1 MFRPNRLSRS
11 AQSRDPGLPSEGS
24 EPPASYIAR
33 MREAENHDERT
44 GALVG
49 WLLDQGLLRGPLP
62 FTDYWASVLRLEGGD
77 RPERER
83 AGIIDRALFR
93 LGVDRPALE
102 LPRLRYYL
110 WLFFAGPLLVAFRSF
125 RRLGRYKIRMRSG
138 VGERVLEA
146 LAAYCL
152 DLRGAGA
159 GRVDVHRPRRSG
171 GDRGDD
177 QHGPGRA
184 EERADGGVVARDLV
198 DPFRMSGFT
207 SLFLAAY
214 KLPLA
219 ALTGIIV
226 VGVAIPVLH
235 DYGAFEAYGSR
246 LILLGF
252 PVVVLLL
259 LGLFRELGTAVLGA
273 VPVLIA
279 AFLYWSL
286 GPETTR
292 DWNAFGL
299 WLAALFVAYLLID
312 LFFFPRPVPPTL
324 MLYTKEGDGSPYER
338 VEDAPWWL
346 EGEAYWVWR
355 YLMLTPAE
363 VNKFW
368 ERDWERVDLW
378 IRADGDDAGLLE
390 WVVTD
395 GHYRELWTPVSRL
408 CPPEQLE
415 ELMADAREARA
426 EGTPGTWL
434 VEVDAN
440 VVFHTPDLR
449 AVSFLPDEGRI
460 PARRIGHILRSM
472 WARVA
477 DPDPAAALRRLEAIE
492 LESGVNLLEDLPELI
507 ADRAARHILSLPWT
521 HWRYPFGANRARDI
535 RAYDTWRKPEALAA
549 ADPDLQIKLAGDPA
563 EPGGAIDLP

>member
-1 MFRPNRLSRS
+1 MPRS
-11 AQSRDPGLPSEGS
+11 SDRTESGTLV
-24 EPPASYIAR
+24 R
-33 MREAENHDERT
+33 WLRE
-44 GALVG
+44 
-49 WLLDQGLLRGPLP
+49 QGLLRGPLP

-83 AGIIDRALFR
+83 EGLVDRGLFR

-138 VGERVLEA
+138 LGEHVLEA
-146 LAAYCL
+146 LNAYEL
-152 DLRGAGA
+152 ELTDAGS
-159 GRVDVHRPRRSG
+159 GRVDVRRPERAG
-171 GDRGDD
+171 GDL
-177 QHGPGRA
+177 
-184 EERADGGVVARDLV
+184 VAADLV
-198 DPFRMSGFT
+198 DPNRMSGFT

-219 ALTGIIV
+219 ALAGIV
-226 VGVAIPVLH
+226 FVGIAIPALH
-235 DYGAFEAYGSR
+235 AWGAFEAYGSR

-259 LGLFRELGTAVLGA
+259 LAFFRELGTAVLGA

-292 DWNAFGL
+292 DWSAFGL
-299 WLAALFVAYLLID
+299 WLAALFLAYLVID

-324 MLYTKEGDGSPYER
+324 MLYTNDGDGSPYR
-338 VEDAPWWL
+338 RREDAPWWL
-346 EGEAYWVWR
+346 DGDAYWVWR

-378 IRADGDDAGLLE
+378 IRADGEEAGQLE

-415 ELMADAREARA
+415 ELKRDARKARA
-426 EGTPGTWL
+426 EGTPGIWL

-449 AVSFLPDEGRI
+449 AVTFLPDEGRI
-460 PARRIGHILRSM
+460 PARSIGHVLRSM

-477 DPDPAAALRRLEAIE
+477 EPDPAASLRRLETIE
-492 LESGVNLLEDLPELI
+492 LETGVDLLADLPELI

-521 HWRYPFGANRARDI
+521 YWRYPFGANRGRED
-535 RAYDTWRKPEALAA
+535 RAYEAWREPEALAA
-549 ADPDLQIKLAGDPA
+549 ADPGLQIKQAGSPA
-563 EPGGAIDLP
+563 HEHPERR